1 MFAALK
7 TMFAGL
13 LVKKKDRNDTQNY
26 IDIDNDN
33 DGIEDSLE
41 EAIEIAGYSYDPKQ
55 DIFYSNMDAWQK
67 DMGYCRLYDEASVP
81 LGMIIDCEPI
91 EFEYD
96 GKKWLIEFWKGQYD
110 LTTGG
115 EIGIYTTKSSDINIP
130 GIYNGPFYRSAGDED
145 ILPMSFSLKKNGKT
159 ILTRQ
164 EKHWWLT
171 GFKLGQFS
179 EPSEL
184 IMDLSLTLKD
194 KDMCNAFVKE
204 LNNVGYSK
212 YEIKVNGNEVKLRF
226 DKPRTVQPITRTPEA
241 DLVIQMKNK
250 LLCDKYDE
258 ITAGYDNFP
267 DKIKAIKEQSPKL
280 YENLINIDKTKQLFG
295 KYEKFINY
303 LT

>member
-7 TMFAGL
+7 TMLASL
-13 LVKKKDRNDTQNY
+13 LVKKKDRNDTQDY
-26 IDIDNDN
+26 IDIDN

-55 DIFYSNMDAWQK
+55 DIFYSNMDAWQR

-115 EIGIYTTKSSDINIP
+115 EIGIYTTKSSDLNIP

-212 YEIKVNGNEVKLRF
+212 HEIKVNGNEVMLRF

-267 DKIKAIKEQSPKL
+267 DKIKAIKEQAPKL